1 VDTFFQHDLEK
12 LKVDVL
18 TIFHKAQEAVRESR
32 QALLER
38 NEATARDVV
47 DGDEEIDALEIALDA
62 EILRLLALN
71 QPVAKDLR
79 FIVGCMRI
87 VVSVERIGDEAAG
100 VAARALGILDRQPL
114 PRSLLMEELFG
125 FALETMDKA
134 ARAFADLDA
143 DLARELCVDS
153 EDALELNIKVFKE
166 MNEYMIAESRTVER
180 AVQMCFV
187 AHALKRV
194 CDQCSN
200 IAESVIFIK
209 EGACDRHRCD

>member
-18 TIFHKAQEAVRESR
+18 TIFHKAQEAVRQSR

-38 NEATARDVV
+38 NEALARDVV
-47 DGDEEIDALEIALDA
+47 DGDEEIDTLEIAIDA

-125 FALETMDKA
+125 FALDAMHKA

-209 EGACDRHRCD
+209 EGACERHRCD

>member
-1 VDTFFQHDLEK
+1 MDTSFQHDLEK

-18 TIFHKAQEAVRESR
+18 TIFHNAREAVDKSR
-32 QALLER
+32 RALFER
-38 NEATARDVV
+38 DEVMARDVI
-47 DGDEEIDALEIALDA
+47 DGDEDIDTLECAIDA

-79 FIVGCMRI
+79 FIVGCMRM
-87 VVSVERIGDEAAG
+87 VVGIERIGDEAAG
-100 VAARALGILDRQPL
+100 IAARALGILDRQPL
-114 PRSLLMEELFG
+114 PRSMLVEELFG
-125 FALETMDKA
+125 FAREAMGKA

-153 EDALELNIKVFKE
+153 EDALELNIKIFKE

-209 EGACDRHRCD
+209 EEIGRAHV

>member
-1 VDTFFQHDLEK
+1 VDTSFQHDLEK

-18 TIFHKAQEAVRESR
+18 TIFHNAREAVHQSR
-32 QALLER
+32 RALLDRDEVV
-38 NEATARDVV
+38 AREII
-47 DGDEEIDALEIALDA
+47 DGDEDIDALECAIDA

-71 QPVAKDLR
+71 QPVARDLR
-79 FIVGCMRI
+79 FIVGCMRM
-87 VVSVERIGDEAAG
+87 VVGIERIGDEAAG
-100 VAARALGILDRQPL
+100 IAARALGIMDRPPM
-114 PRSLLMEELFG
+114 PRSLLVEELFG
-125 FALETMDKA
+125 FARESMRKA
-134 ARAFADLDA
+134 AKAFADLDA

-153 EDALELNIKVFKE
+153 EDALELNIKIFKE

-209 EGACDRHRCD
+209 EGACNRHRCD

>member
-1 VDTFFQHDLEK
+1 MDTFFQHDLEK